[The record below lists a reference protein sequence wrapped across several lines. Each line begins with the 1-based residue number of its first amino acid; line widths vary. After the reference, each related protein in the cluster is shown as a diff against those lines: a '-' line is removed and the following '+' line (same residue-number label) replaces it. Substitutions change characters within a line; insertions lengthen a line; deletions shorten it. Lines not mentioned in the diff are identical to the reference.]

1 MLMSLALPMWMH
13 AGITEPVA
21 DGAPVTVTVKVNA
34 DPGSFQPVEAIAFNA
49 DGSYSEYMVTY
60 RYRSDIMQTVS

>member
-34 DPGSFQPVEAIAFNA
+34 DPGSFKPVEAIAFNA
-49 DGSYSEYMVTY
+49 Y
-60 RYRSDIMQTVS
+60 VSSFSCWFGKQ

>member
-1 MLMSLALPMWMH
+1 MEYHRILMLMSLALPMWMH

-34 DPGSFQPVEAIAFNA
+34 DPGSFQPVEAIEIGRAH
-49 DGSYSEYMVTY
+49 V
-60 RYRSDIMQTVS
+60 